1 MKRLKLS
8 SIDISMTDITHL
20 SVTIK
25 KRQGTRGMRLRVR
38 DDGSVTLTVPR
49 FLSLKA
55 AHQFLA
61 TKEDWIVAAQ
71 KRMAAMSPRLLNQG
85 GSDEYRHHKEEVRR
99 RVTERVAFFQKK
111 YSVTASGIS
120 IRNQRSRFGSCS
132 SRGHL
137 SFNYRLLFLPP
148 ALLEYVIVHEV
159 CHLREMNHSPR
170 FWALVAW
177 QIPDYQARKRELQV
191 FSRIQD

>member
-1 MKRLKLS
+1 M
-8 SIDISMTDITHL
+8 IDAVNL

-25 KRQGTRGMRLRVR
+25 KRRGTRGMRLRVR

-61 TKEDWIVAAQ
+61 TKEDWIAAARQ
-71 KRMAAMSPRLLNQG
+71 RMATVPPRLLNQG
-85 GSDEYRHHKEEVRR
+85 GVDEYRKYKEEARR
-99 RVTERVAFFQKK
+99 RVTERVEFFQKK
-111 YSVTASGIS
+111 YSVTSSGIS

-137 SFNYRLLFLPP
+137 SFNYRLIFLPP
-148 ALLEYVIVHEV
+148 ALFDYVVVHEI

-170 FWALVAW
+170 FWTLVARE
-177 QIPDYQARKRELQV
+177 ILDYQVRKRELQA
-191 FSRIQD
+191 FSRDVA